1 MNKSGSSAKEIGSYI
16 EIIFYKAPKKNRD
29 AVAQNLKKFVPWFEK
44 HEARIEYYQF
54 SGGEAT
60 MERIECIDKTFSA
73 SEDEDIWAELQYYPD
88 RKHCKDTF
96 AKMMK
101 NQTTWKRV
109 LGPDH
114 ERVKPRCGRVQPS
127 CEIAGRSRRHCV
139 FDLPRRH
146 FDRPNH
152 LSYWSF

>member
-44 HEARIEYYQF
+44 HGARIEYYQF

-101 NQTTWKRV
+101 NQSLKP
-109 LGPDH
+109 LGN
-114 ERVKPRCGRVQPS
+114 EFLGLITKESSLVVGGFSRLVK
-127 CEIAGRSRRHCV
+127 
-139 FDLPRRH
+139 
-146 FDRPNH
+146 
-152 LSYWSF
+152 